1 MTIKTKAKN
10 ISTYEKQ
17 KRKIKE
23 LETQNYQ
30 LKMTLADEVEKSKI
44 FAKRNN
50 DLDKRII
57 EIRDESDRVTL
68 HLRGVVD
75 TEDEIIKELAIEIK
89 SLNTVIA
96 NLKNGMANDT
106 INKTIDEKNHFIE
119 DLEHRI
125 KDLIQELNEHE
136 HTDRKLD
143 EIKSFFLILVQKE
156 PNRFQDP
163 VMAVKNILSDNAFLL
178 ERNSK
183 LEHVKTE
190 LLISENTVKELRKNT
205 DAKSERI
212 SVLIEEKNNLLFTN
226 TILNDLIIQ
235 AIKTQRN

>member
-96 NLKNGMANDT
+96 NLKNGMADT

>member
-10 ISTYEKQ
+10 ISTYVKQ

-89 SLNTVIA
+89 SLNTVIV
-96 NLKNGMANDT
+96 NLKNGMADT

-143 EIKSFFLILVQKE
+143 EIKSFFLILAKEE

>member
-89 SLNTVIA
+89 SLNTVIV
-96 NLKNGMANDT
+96 NLKNGMADT

>member
-44 FAKRNN
+44 FAKRIN

-96 NLKNGMANDT
+96 NLKNG
-106 INKTIDEKNHFIE
+106 
-119 DLEHRI
+119 I

-143 EIKSFFLILVQKE
+143 EIKSFFLILAKEE

-190 LLISENTVKELRKNT
+190 LLISEDTVKELRKNT

>member
-44 FAKRNN
+44 FAKRIN

-96 NLKNGMANDT
+96 NLK
-106 INKTIDEKNHFIE
+106 
-119 DLEHRI
+119 HRI
-125 KDLIQELNEHE
+125 KELIQELNEHE

-143 EIKSFFLILVQKE
+143 EIKSFFLILAKEE

>member
-68 HLRGVVD
+68 HLRGVID
-75 TEDEIIKELAIEIK
+75 TEDEIITELAIEIK
-89 SLNTVIA
+89 SLNTVIV
-96 NLKNGMANDT
+96 NLKNGMADT

>member
-44 FAKRNN
+44 FAKRIN

-96 NLKNGMANDT
+96 NLKNG
-106 INKTIDEKNHFIE
+106 
-119 DLEHRI
+119 I

-143 EIKSFFLILVQKE
+143 EIKSFFLILAKEE

-163 VMAVKNILSDNAFLL
+163 VMAVKNILSDSAFLL

-190 LLISENTVKELRKNT
+190 LLISEDTVKELRKNT